1 MDIKREEAF
10 NEVIDKLDE
19 LGLLPYVMIMGS
31 WAEYL
36 YSKCLFKNDY
46 TNSLQTRDIDI
57 LYRNI
62 NLPDIK
68 IPIASKLA

>member
-31 WAEYL
+31 WAEILFILFL
-36 YSKCLFKNDY
+36 YYVSKVRIAGIR
-46 TNSLQTRDIDI
+46 Q
-57 LYRNI
+57 
-62 NLPDIK
+62 DIK
-68 IPIASKLA
+68 KIWC

>member
-31 WAEYL
+31 WAELLFILFL
-36 YSKCLFKNDY
+36 YYVSKVRIAGIR
-46 TNSLQTRDIDI
+46 Q
-57 LYRNI
+57 
-62 NLPDIK
+62 DIK
-68 IPIASKLA
+68 KIWC

>member
-36 YSKCLFKNDY
+36 YSKCLLVFY
-46 TNSLQTRDIDI
+46 TK
-57 LYRNI
+57 
-62 NLPDIK
+62 K
-68 IPIASKLA
+68 I